1 MEWGRSRVIN
11 LPIYE
16 NTKGC
21 EPKAM
26 YVKLANKENHEN
38 LLSVLH
44 DVQKECGYLP
54 EERLREIAVMLGMP
68 LIDVYGVATFYKSFS
83 LKPRGR
89 HLVTAC
95 LGTACHVRGAI
106 RIVEEI
112 ERKLSVRPGETSEN
126 GEFTL
131 ETVMCLGC
139 CAIGPVVVIDGKY
152 YGQMTPTKV
161 ESILRTIRE
170 EIYAR

>member
-1 MEWGRSRVIN
+1 ME
-11 LPIYE
+11 
-16 NTKGC
+16 
-21 EPKAM
+21 
-26 YVKLANKENHEN
+26 LANEEYNKN
-38 LLSVLH
+38 LLSILQ

-54 EERLREIAVMLGMP
+54 EEKLIETAETLDMP

-83 LKPRGR
+83 LTPRGR
-89 HLVTAC
+89 HQIKVC
-95 LGTACHVRGAI
+95 LGTACHVRGAE

-112 ERKLSVRPGETSEN
+112 ERKLAVRPGETSEN
-126 GEFTL
+126 GEFSL

-152 YGQMTPTKV
+152 YGQVTTTKV

-170 EIYAR
+170 EIYAH

>member
-1 MEWGRSRVIN
+1 ME
-11 LPIYE
+11 
-16 NTKGC
+16 
-21 EPKAM
+21 
-26 YVKLANKENHEN
+26 LANKENNEN
-38 LLSVLH
+38 LLSILQ

-54 EERLREIAVMLGMP
+54 EERLREIAVGLGTP

-89 HLVTAC
+89 HLIKVC
-95 LGTACHVRGAI
+95 LGTACHVRGSS
-106 RIVEEI
+106 RIVDEI
-112 ERKLSVRPGETSEN
+112 GRKLDVKPGETSEN
-126 GEFTL
+126 GEFSL
-131 ETVMCLGC
+131 DTVMCLGC

-152 YGQMTPTKV
+152 YGQVIPAKV

>member
-1 MEWGRSRVIN
+1 ME
-11 LPIYE
+11 
-16 NTKGC
+16 
-21 EPKAM
+21 
-26 YVKLANKENHEN
+26 LANKENNEN
-38 LLSVLH
+38 LLSILQ

-89 HLVTAC
+89 HLVKAC
-95 LGTACHVRGAI
+95 LGTACHVRGAN
-106 RIVEEI
+106 RIVEETR
-112 ERKLSVRPGETSEN
+112 RKLGIEPGETSDN
-126 GEFTL
+126 GDYSL

-139 CAIGPVVVIDGKY
+139 CAIGPVMVVDNKY
-152 YGQMTPTKV
+152 YGQMSPTKV
-161 ESILRTIRE
+161 ESILRTIKG

>member
-1 MEWGRSRVIN
+1 VI
-11 LPIYE
+11 P
-16 NTKGC
+16 TKNGSN
-21 EPKAM
+21 ET
-26 YVKLANKENHEN
+26 
-38 LLSVLH
+38 LLSVLQ
-44 DVQKECGYLP
+44 DIQAKYGYLP
-54 EERLREIAVMLGMP
+54 EEKLIETAETLDMS

-83 LKPRGR
+83 LTPRGR
-89 HLVTAC
+89 HQVKVC
-95 LGTACHVRGAI
+95 LGTACHVRGAS

-112 ERKLSVRPGETSEN
+112 GRKLGIEPEETSED
-126 GEFTL
+126 GEFSL

-152 YGQMTPTKV
+152 YGQVTPTKV